1 MAPLTRKQIIS
12 PSITRSK
19 ANQTMNFGQ
28 LIKYNMKI
36 FFLEKPYTKCG
47 GGASPSPFYKK

>member
-1 MAPLTRKQIIS
+1 MAPLTREQIIS